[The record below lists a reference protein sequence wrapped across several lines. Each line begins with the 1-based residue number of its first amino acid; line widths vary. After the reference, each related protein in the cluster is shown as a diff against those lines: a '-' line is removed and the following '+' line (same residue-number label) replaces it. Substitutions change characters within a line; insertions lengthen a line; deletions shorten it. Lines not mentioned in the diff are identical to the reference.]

1 MYNTSNNVPR
11 NVAEPLRGDRQTNQ
25 RAELVAIARALDHIP
40 IDRSAKIITDSN
52 YSIKCLTEW
61 FQKWEDK
68 GWKNAA
74 GKPVENKDLIEPI
87 LARIRERDMC
97 RATTKFEWVK
107 GHNNDPGNVAADI
120 AAVEGSRKSTPEL
133 RAGQHRD
140 ISVTLRTPT
149 RSHHAL
155 QNHFRPKVE
164 PALEDLDDGGFD
176 EIFADLAAEQDANEA
191 RNATVVHMDE
201 SAVVNERLAGAVVGQ
216 GNERIGSVDSKVDGG
231 IA

>member
-1 MYNTSNNVPR
+1 MLIYDTSNTCPR

-149 RSHHAL
+149 RSHQAL

-164 PALEDLDDGGFD
+164 PALEDMDDGGFD
-176 EIFADLAAEQDANEA
+176 EIFADLAAEQDANAASNAELLNMEEA
-191 RNATVVHMDE
+191 KGMDE
-201 SAVVNERLAGAVVGQ
+201 NLAGDAV
-216 GNERIGSVDSKVDGG
+216 GNARELIDTIDTKVV
-231 IA
+231 